1 MLSFGKRIDG
11 PTGRRRAARRQI
23 GVLGSAVTLHGSKSV
38 LVEDICPDGAKLVG
52 RSLPQAGE
60 EMLLRTN
67 ELVILARVAWVKDD
81 ERGIVFEELG
91 GPNAGDCLALQLRK
105 DEPLRRSA
113 RGE

>member
-23 GVLGSAVTLHGSKSV
+23 GALGSAVTLHGSKSV

-52 RSLPQAGE
+52 RSLPAAGE

-67 ELVILARVAWVKDD
+67 ELAILARVAWAKDD
-81 ERGIVFEELG
+81 ERGIVFEELAL
-91 GPNAGDCLALQLRK
+91 NAGDCLAMQLRK
-105 DEPLRRSA
+105 DEPLRGSA